1 MHFLSYSV
9 HFHSQR
15 ETCTNYGLPQQVTTT
30 GKLEL
35 TATYVEKLDMP
46 FSNPYGLP
54 PGSCLTAGNIE
65 HGTFTPQK
73 VATLLH

>member
-9 HFHSQR
+9 HVSLWLWK
-15 ETCTNYGLPQQVTTT
+15 CTIYGLPQQVTTT

-35 TATYVEKLDMP
+35 TATYVEKVDMP

-73 VATLLH
+73 VETLLR